1 MSDDLRL
8 SADMKLRATSTGAVY
23 RVQSVGDERVITRG
37 PWGSTGV
44 DRDELVDHIERGLVE
59 IVSWP

>member
-1 MSDDLRL
+1 MTIGQLSDG
-8 SADMKLRATSTGAVY
+8 MKLRATSTGAIY
-23 RVQSVGDERVITRG
+23 RIQSVGDERVITRG